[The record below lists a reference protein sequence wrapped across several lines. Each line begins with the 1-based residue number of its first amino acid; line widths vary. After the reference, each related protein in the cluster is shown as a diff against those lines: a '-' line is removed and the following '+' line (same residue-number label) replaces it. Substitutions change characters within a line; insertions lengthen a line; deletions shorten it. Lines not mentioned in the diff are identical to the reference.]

1 MITACSLL
9 VERKATQELI
19 IKLLERKGLWRVQ
32 ALLTAS
38 DSDCKCAHHMGTVI
52 RNLAAKFL
60 VELAWQ
66 NEKAQMMICECFSFT
81 PILGQVALNPIPK
94 AIQEK
99 LRKNPSL
106 FAQLHCP

>member
-1 MITACSLL
+1 MDCSLL
-9 VERKATQELI
+9 VEKKATQEFI

-38 DSDCKCAHHMGTVI
+38 ESDCKFGYHMSTVI
-52 RNLAAKFL
+52 RKLSAKFL

-81 PILGQVALNPIPK
+81 PILG
-94 AIQEK
+94 
-99 LRKNPSL
+99 
-106 FAQLHCP
+106 

>member
-1 MITACSLL
+1 M
-9 VERKATQELI
+9 
-19 IKLLERKGLWRVQ
+19 Q

-38 DSDCKCAHHMGTVI
+38 DSDCKCVAADTLNAVI
-52 RNLAAKFL
+52 RRLAAKFL

-81 PILGQVALNPIPK
+81 PIFGQVALNPIPK

-106 FAQLHCP
+106 FAQLHCPENLGIRE